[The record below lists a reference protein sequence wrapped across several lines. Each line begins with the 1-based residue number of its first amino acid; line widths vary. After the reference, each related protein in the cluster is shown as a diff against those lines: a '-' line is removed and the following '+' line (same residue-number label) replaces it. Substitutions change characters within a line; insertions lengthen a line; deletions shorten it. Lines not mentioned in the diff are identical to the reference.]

1 MAKTIDEMYVEY
13 RSIYDSV
20 IPDVPFESMVDAEEF
35 KKCPCA
41 PALDSGVAYD
51 GSLMYHLTLILHFAK
66 QLSSNG
72 IFGTLNL
79 VTEESLKKVIVLHQL
94 GKVGM
99 FIPNTDDWQVK
110 KLGKVYNFAESNV
123 CLKTGERSRLL
134 CSNAGIKFTPEEYE
148 AMTIMDKTAEEYEN
162 MSKHRT
168 MLSTIIRMA
177 NEMAYTME
185 RERFKMMNTNK

>member
-20 IPDVPFESMVDAEEF
+20 ITTIPFEEMVDVEEF

-51 GSLMYHLTLILHFAK
+51 GALMYHITLVLHFAR
-66 QLSSNG
+66 QLSNNAF
-72 IFGTLNL
+72 FGTLNK

-94 GKVGM
+94 GKIGM
-99 FIPNTDDWQVK
+99 FVPNTDNWQVQ
-110 KLGKVYNFAESNV
+110 KLGKVYNFAESSV

-177 NEMAYTME
+177 NEMAFTME
-185 RERFKMMNTNK
+185 REKYKILNLK